1 MARNKRISGSG
12 RAPHFFDDPGNAV
25 IIGYVIK
32 CAKEKLGIS
41 PATNCRVVKNNSR
54 FELKVDDPN
63 APMIGIDKGGQQ
75 IRMLVNHTRPA
86 QTFMVTRAE
95 SMMVLDGHMTKEK
108 VVMSDHLLEWLPKE
122 DGIAYV
128 EFQNKKWYITKH
140 LTDML
145 GKLPS
150 KDHIFSRHNSDKKD
164 YKDFAGLHADGL
176 SSINGILFSN
186 LHSTTTQKT
195 LVTLE
200 GIHNVLR
207 VPGHDLTTKAALEP
221 IRSWVLARSEIAD
234 VDYEEAKEPAKLDVK
249 GIRSTGNGYVSAQ
262 DIIKVLNK
270 VSDHL
275 AARQLQKIKDSL
287 AEHSKEFKFP
297 GRGQRPILVVDADG
311 LQILIRTLPGDATS
325 AEREALI
332 TAVFKHLGIKTVA
345 TTKSRKQ
352 IKDIR
357 VTPDKRASVFDII
370 EVYTGVEDPHKIWDR
385 LIQSHDGEVPTIG
398 RNLSSNIQVYDRAV
412 VSISDNCSSD
422 IQVHGDDWLSAEDD
436 CTSFLDKLDDPNLYY
451 QFPGQGQRPTP
462 VLDADGINELLMLLP
477 GKRAAKVRVKFAKII
492 TRYLGGDIS
501 LAREVER
508 NNELQEQLPLDH
520 PMAIYRTLPSA
531 YKKFRQMRIDNE
543 LPPVS
548 VSDMRGK
555 KGIYLTSV
563 GIEKDRPIF
572 KFGETVVDIDERLT
586 SARSRYEAIQDPTF
600 ELGIEPMYFK
610 EMTVGIP
617 RDAESKLK
625 DRFKFSGVYLGGRYK
640 IANQGTGN
648 MELVTCSETF
658 GIKDIIATID
668 DVCEGIEND
677 VVSAIAVDPE
687 HEYRMK
693 KLDVEL
699 ADREIRRLEL
709 QIRLLELQKS

>member
-1 MARNKRISGSG
+1 MGVIRGICSNMARNKRTAGSG
-12 RAPHFFDDPGNAV
+12 RALHFFDDPGNAV

-41 PATNCRVVKNNSR
+41 PATNCRIVKNNSR

-63 APMIGIDKGGQQ
+63 APTIGIDKGGQQ

-234 VDYEEAKEPAKLDVK
+234 VDCGEAKEPAKLDVK

-275 AARQLQKIKDSL
+275 AARQLQKIKDSI

-311 LQILIRTLPGDATS
+311 LHILIRTLPGDATS

-332 TAVFKHLGIKTVA
+332 TAVFEHLGIKTVA

-370 EVYTGVEDPHKIWDR
+370 EVYTGDTHPRMVWDR
-385 LIQSHDGEVPTIG
+385 LIQGHDKEVVIG
-398 RNLSSNIQVYDRAV
+398 R
-412 VSISDNCSSD
+412 DNFSSD
-422 IQVHGDDWLSAEDD
+422 IQVHGGDWLSLDDD
-436 CTSFLDKLDDPNLYY
+436 CTSFLDKLDNPNLYY

-492 TRYLGGDIS
+492 TRYLGGDVS
-501 LAREVER
+501 LAREVEQI
-508 NNELQEQLPLDH
+508 NKLQEQLPLDH

-531 YKKFRQMRIDNE
+531 YKKFRQMRIDNG
-543 LPPVS
+543 LPPVPM
-548 VSDMRGK
+548 SDMRGK

-586 SARSRYEAIQDPTF
+586 SARTRYEAIQDPTF

-610 EMTVGIP
+610 EMLAGIP
-617 RDAESKLK
+617 KDAETELK
-625 DRFKFSGVYLGGRYK
+625 KRFRLNGVLMGGRYK

-648 MELVTCSETF
+648 QELVTCNELF
-658 GIKDIIATID
+658 GVRDIIKTID
-668 DVCEGIEND
+668 EVCEGIESG

-709 QIRLLELQKS
+709 QIRLLELERS